1 MKPCST
7 LLAND
12 ATMVI
17 RNECFLEIVMWQSA
31 DGRAKEFM
39 FIVNCHRS
47 VARRPKGYEIWWGCA
62 HRENMMRPMLLPYF
76 VNRDIRSGDIVRW
89 LRKPPQLLLFTST
102 HTNQRKNKIVKK
114 YSFRPPRLGADLV
127 MPGVQGICSMSF
139 IIAALKINHVD
150 GLNLGC
156 LVYDAELLV
165 VLIHNRVAPG

>member
-17 RNECFLEIVMWQSA
+17 RNECFLEIVMWESA

-62 HRENMMRPMLLPYF
+62 HRENMMRPMLLPCF

-89 LRKPPQLLLFTST
+89 LREPPQLLLFTST

-114 YSFRPPRLGADLV
+114 LFLSSSQAGRWLSHARSPGDMLDVLHYCSIKNKPRWRAEFRLLSIWCWTAGCTYS
-127 MPGVQGICSMSF
+127 
-139 IIAALKINHVD
+139 
-150 GLNLGC
+150 
-156 LVYDAELLV
+156 
-165 VLIHNRVAPG
+165 